1 MDVKIE
7 TLSSVKKQLS
17 FEVGADQVNAEI
29 EKAYQKIGRTAKIK
43 GFRPGKIPRHLL
55 EQYYGPQMEEQVL
68 SKLINDSYFKAL
80 ANNDIRAI
88 ADPQI
93 VESGTLEKGKP
104 FSYTAQVE
112 VKPEIEVR
120 DYQGLP
126 LIREELLVN
135 DKVIDDRLVEMQAS
149 RAEMQVSERTQAAK
163 GDFVTID
170 FEGSVN
176 GELFPGGQAKDHVL
190 ELGSGSFIPGFEEQV
205 VGMARGEERSLNV
218 TFPEEYGNKELAGKA
233 AVFRVLLKEIKEKV
247 QPLLDDEFA
256 KGFGLESLSELR
268 EKLTSSYQVQES
280 ERIKGDLRD
289 RLVQALIER
298 NPIEVPE
305 VMVDKQLEYMLDN
318 LRKRFQSQGMTLEML
333 GLSDD
338 VFRSKYRETAVRQVQ
353 GSLLLEGIS
362 RQEKVAVEE
371 GEIDDKLVEIAQMAN
386 APVDAVKNYYARDEA
401 RRSLVSQI
409 IEEKTIQLLL
419 DQARI
424 TEVSKDQL
432 PDNDAHTKE

>member
-17 FEVGADQVNAEI
+17 FEVGAEQVSAEI

-43 GFRPGKIPRHLL
+43 GFRPGKVPRHLL

-80 ANNDIRAI
+80 AQNDIRAI
-88 ADPQI
+88 TDPQI
-93 VESGTLEKGKP
+93 VDSGTLERGKP
-104 FSYTAQVE
+104 FTYTAQVE
-112 VKPEIEVR
+112 VKPEVEVR
-120 DYQGLP
+120 DYQGLS
-126 LIREELLVN
+126 LVREQLLV
-135 DKVIDDRLVEMQAS
+135 DEKTIEDRLTEMQGS
-149 RAEMQVSERTQAAK
+149 RAEMQVSEREHAAN

-170 FEGSVN
+170 FEGSIN

-190 ELGSGSFIPGFEEQV
+190 ELGSGSFIPGFEEQLA
-205 VGMARGEERSLNV
+205 GMARGEERSVEV
-218 TFPEEYGNKELAGKA
+218 TFPEAYGNKDLAGKPA
-233 AVFRVLLKEIKEKV
+233 TFKVLLKEIKTKV
-247 QPLLDDEFA
+247 QPPLDDEFA

-268 EKLTSSYQVQES
+268 ERLTDNFQAQEK
-280 ERIKGDLRD
+280 ERIQGDLRD
-289 RLVQALIER
+289 RLIQALIER

-333 GLSDD
+333 GLTDD

-353 GSLLLEGIS
+353 GTLLLEGVA

-371 GEIDDKLVEIAQMAN
+371 GEIDGKLVEIAQMAN
-386 APVDAVKNYYARDEA
+386 AQVDAVKNYYARDEA
-401 RRSLVSQI
+401 RRGLVAQI
-409 IEEKTIQLLL
+409 VEEKTIQFLL
-419 DQARI
+419 DKAQIA
-424 TEVSKDQL
+424 EVSKDQL
-432 PDNDAHTKE
+432 PGNDARTKE